1 MLLIQVLINGVL
13 LGGLYACMAIGFSVI
28 WGVMNLINIAHGS
41 MIILGAYI
49 TYLLSTH
56 TGIDPFL
63 TLPVSAAAL
72 FCLGYGLQKFL
83 INRVVSASVFMTLI
97 MTFGLDMVM
106 TNAHLA
112 LFTADVRAI
121 TPPYANL
128 AIQLG
133 DLRIPYTRLGV
144 FALALALTFVLSV
157 FMNRTRTGRA
167 IRATAQNVRGASV
180 MGVDT
185 PRIYAITFAIG
196 AAMAGA
202 TGTLIAVIYA
212 FSPVVGAG
220 FTMKSFVIVI
230 LGGLGSIPGAIVG
243 GVVLGV
249 AENLVAGL
257 YNPGYTD
264 AVSFVLLVLILVLR
278 PTGLLGLRP
287 VGEVR

>member
-13 LGGLYACMAIGFSVI
+13 LGGLYACMAIDFSVI

-83 INRVVSASVFMTLI
+83 INRVVRASVFMTLI

>member
-83 INRVVSASVFMTLI
+83 INRVVRASVFMTLI

>member
-1 MLLIQVLINGVL
+1 MLRIQVLINGVL

-83 INRVVSASVFMTLI
+83 INRVVRASVFMTLI

-278 PTGLLGLRP
+278 PTGLLGLRR

>member
-72 FCLGYGLQKFL
+72 FCLGYVLQKFL

-278 PTGLLGLRP
+278 PTGLLGLRR

>member
-83 INRVVSASVFMTLI
+83 INRVVRASVFMTLI

-278 PTGLLGLRP
+278 PTGLLGLRR

>member
-278 PTGLLGLRP
+278 PTGLLGLRR

>member
-72 FCLGYGLQKFL
+72 FCLGYVLQKFL

-144 FALALALTFVLSV
+144 FALALALTFALSV

-278 PTGLLGLRP
+278 PTGLLGLRR